1 MFNLTILY
9 GSSCVGKSYLMNKM
23 DNCCLKVEMDDCKY
37 WLHAEEKR
45 KNICINYLISK
56 IKENLEQNKDMI
68 VTCGYLPLPNNYIYK
83 KLEQGFNINLK
94 HVLVLIKNINTYK
107 NNICKR
113 DRNDLMNEL
122 ILNYQWR
129 EKGKNLYDE
138 IIYNDY

>member
-37 WLHAEEKR
+37 WLYAEEKR

-68 VTCGYLPLPNNYIYK
+68 ITCGYLPLPNNYIYK

-113 DRNDLMNEL
+113 NRNDLINEL
-122 ILNYQWR
+122 ISNYQWR
-129 EKGKNLYDE
+129 EKGKTLYDE

>member
-37 WLHAEEKR
+37 WLHAEKKR